1 MIETDTLTYVKN
13 MLKLEENEY
22 LLEAL
27 SVLFYDDR
35 TEITSHKELDVRG
48 TIIEE
53 MINSSLRFIKEKGC
67 CPPSKVDKINC
78 YEVTNF
84 TESRAT
90 PLRENAKSVLFSSV
104 LELAGKGP
112 VFTIEED
119 GVVVSLASACINGNF
134 AEIQIE
140 TAPSY
145 RKKGY
150 AKECLSALTKHLLGM
165 GITPLYFVRE
175 ENEASMK
182 TVATLRPKLVA
193 SYIKIV
199 GRK

>member
-48 TIIEE
+48 KTIEE
-53 MINSSLRFIKEKGC
+53 MINSSLRFIKEKGF

-78 YEVTNF
+78 YEVINF

-104 LELAGKGP
+104 LELSGKGP
-112 VFTIEED
+112 VFTIEE
-119 GVVVSLASACINGNF
+119 N
-134 AEIQIE
+134 EITSQ
-140 TAPSY
+140 
-145 RKKGY
+145 
-150 AKECLSALTKHLLGM
+150 
-165 GITPLYFVRE
+165 
-175 ENEASMK
+175 N
-182 TVATLRPKLVA
+182 
-193 SYIKIV
+193 
-199 GRK
+199 